1 MNKQEQITPSSEH
14 LWLRVIGF
22 VLALAVAVGA
32 FTFAVTS
39 IGRKESGYQRIEA
52 TSDPEALQLSQ
63 SVDFQV
69 YLKGSS
75 GEIKRAVNELSAV
88 YTPALL
94 RVSRL
99 LDAET
104 EYEGLA
110 NIASLN
116 AHPGEDLTVDAELYE
131 LLLDAQEKSRAGEGF
146 LLFAG
151 PFLRAWQDILY
162 LAEPQ
167 DFDPLRSDTERER
180 LQKLL
185 TAASDPANCALIP
198 VDDENHVLRLE
209 ISEEY
214 RRVLRETEQ
223 EGPVL
228 DLGLLHDAYEL
239 RLLRDALTQAGFGGG
254 YLSMASG
261 VTVVLPG
268 NPGGELCLYGRRA
281 DGMTPAAVTPAVGG
295 RAASVI
301 RCFAAREGE
310 PGYYELD
317 GVLRHP
323 RLPASGEHRSL
334 LLGSM
339 VVADDPVEACLLN
352 LRLQDCASADELQAL
367 AAASGAQVAWIL
379 NDAEQTV
386 FVTDEAITARED
398 YGWKAVRK

>member
-32 FTFAVTS
+32 FTVAVTS

-52 TSDPEALQLSQ
+52 ASDPEALKLSQ

-75 GEIKRAVNELSAV
+75 SEIKHAVNELSAV

-104 EYEGLA
+104 EYEGLV

-146 LLFAG
+146 LLFGA

-185 TAASDPANCALIP
+185 DAVSDPESCALIP
-198 VDDENHVLRLE
+198 VDDEKHVLRLE

-239 RLLRDALTQAGFGGG
+239 RLLRNALTQAGFGGG

-268 NPGGELCLYGRRA
+268 NPEGELCLYGRSA
-281 DGMTPAAVTPAVGG
+281 EGMSPAAVTPAVGG

-301 RCFAAREGE
+301 RCFAAWEGE

-323 RLPASGEHRSL
+323 WLPPSGEHRSL

-339 VVADDPVEACLLN
+339 VVADDPVDACLLN
-352 LRLQDCASADELQAL
+352 LRLQDCASVDELQTI
-367 AAASGAQVAWIL
+367 AAASGAQLAWIL

-386 FVTDEAITARED
+386 FVTDDAITARED